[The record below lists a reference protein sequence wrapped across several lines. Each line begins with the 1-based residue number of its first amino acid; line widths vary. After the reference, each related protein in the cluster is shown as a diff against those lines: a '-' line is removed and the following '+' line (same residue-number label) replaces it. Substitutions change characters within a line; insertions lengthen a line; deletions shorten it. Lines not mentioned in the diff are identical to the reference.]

1 MQVIAIIEDS
11 DVIIKI
17 LKHMGLWDVKS
28 KPRPVANAPPNDVFP
43 AYEEQPGPRAG
54 ETNPNDPNPNTPN
67 ENSRNL
73 VMRAAD
79 VAKNSV
85 QSIEG
90 TVIKAKTG
98 GVKQ

>member
-1 MQVIAIIEDS
+1 RNP
-11 DVIIKI
+11 
-17 LKHMGLWDVKS
+17 KS
-28 KPRPVANAPPNDVFP
+28 VRSPC
-43 AYEEQPGPRAG
+43 AG

-85 QSIEG
+85 QSIKG